1 MACDVHYHDFDL
13 EKVEDQTIPT
23 RGGIIFN
30 DSEIKR
36 IEEDLK
42 DLKWKKAKLNRLG
55 KGDSGTLDKKVRISD
70 IKFIPFDKKTEW
82 FYQKIFASAKEIND
96 KYYNFKLHGLTDL
109 LQYGRYL
116 KDGKYDF
123 HIDNGPGIAR
133 YRKLS
138 CSILLSDPDDFEGG
152 NFQVYNNSK
161 ISNYNLK
168 KGEIIF
174 FPSWTLHRVKPV
186 TDGERKS
193 LVGWFG
199 GTPYQ

>member
-1 MACDVHYHDFDL
+1 MACDVFYNAFNL
-13 EKVEDQTIPT
+13 EKIEDQTIPR

-42 DLKWKKAKLNRLG
+42 DLKWQKAKLNTSATGSLNN
-55 KGDSGTLDKKVRISD
+55 KVRISD
-70 IKFIPFDKKTEW
+70 IKFIPFDEKTEW
-82 FYQKIFASAKEIND
+82 FYQKIFAFAKEIND
-96 KYYNFKLHGLTDL
+96 KYYNFELHGLTDF

-116 KDGKYDF
+116 KDGKYEF
-123 HIDNGPGIAR
+123 HIDNGPGKAR

-152 NFQVYNNSK
+152 NFQVYNSNK

>member
-1 MACDVHYHDFDL
+1 MACDIYYNAFDL
-13 EKVEDQTIPT
+13 EKVEDQTKPR
-23 RGGIIFN
+23 RGGILFN
-30 DSEIKR
+30 DKEID
-36 IEEDLK
+36 IINNTLK
-42 DLKWKKAKLNRLG
+42 ELPWKKAQLNNPG
-55 KGDSGTLDKKVRISD
+55 GSEKIDEKIRISD
-70 IKFIPFDKKTEW
+70 IKFIPFDNKTEW
-82 FYQKIFASAKEIND
+82 FYKKIFGKTKEMNE
-96 KYYNFKLHGLTDL
+96 KYYNFKLHGLVDN

-116 KDGKYDF
+116 EDGKYEF
-123 HIDNGPGIAR
+123 HIDNGSGKAK

-138 CSILLSDPDDFEGG
+138 CSILLSDPSDFEGG
-152 NFQVYNNSK
+152 NFQIYNSCK

-186 TDGERKS
+186 TDGERMS